1 MMFHENEGNIF
12 PQLSEKKAKRLQL
25 FIPYL
30 LALLMVLL
38 MAELRWYVIDSSAYF
53 IADAPARRD
62 YYAVKDDIFLD
73 SETTKNIRNGA
84 SDRIIGVLVKGDM
97 QTAVGF
103 DEECNLLL
111 NDPLNDKLL
120 PAELRTMLDSLTLDK
135 REQVIT
141 VVRHVFD
148 GLSREAL
155 ATLDPPARSRMIWNI
170 IEQWKSEPA
179 INNVIYQI
187 VSVLLSKGPQFD
199 ETLTERL
206 KASAAGEI
214 APSRRVVE
222 KGARIVEKGATI
234 TPEIAQTL
242 KRHGYPEGVRPLG
255 PLLFALLTALFSVYW
270 ISKTI
275 RHSFLSGNYL
285 VGWLYPSFLLIS
297 GWLFQMSALCF
308 DIMGIGIFPVI
319 AIACL
324 TLPNVD
330 ALSSTIVIVISAAVI
345 TSGTDLISF
354 AINLLAGCA
363 GAVAGISLFRKNY
376 SRSAVLLHVMLL
388 GFIMFIVSLLLQWG
402 LIGEFSL
409 IKILITAG
417 LCLALSFS
425 VLLLLP
431 ILEMVFDMVSPL
443 QLVELTQPSHPLL
456 KRLQIEAPGTY
467 YHSQMVGNLAEAAAE
482 KIGLNPMLLRAG
494 ACFHDI
500 GKLERPQYFIEN
512 QLSGINGHDELSPAL
527 SALLIISHVKDGLE
541 IAKNY
546 HLPSQI
552 KAFIAE
558 HHGTTCLSYFYKKA
572 QQAGLKVSE
581 SQFCYPG
588 PRPQSKETGLLM
600 LADSTEA
607 AARAGSVTLRNVN
620 DIINLVDSVVSSKIT
635 AGQLDDVPF
644 TLKELAQ
651 IKDALSARLRSM
663 YHTRDIKPLT
673 TAVAPQGKELHEN
686 NEKFAAV
693 EIPNPAK
700 AEKDA

>member
-1 MMFHENEGNIF
+1 
-12 PQLSEKKAKRLQL
+12 
-25 FIPYL
+25 
-30 LALLMVLL
+30 
-38 MAELRWYVIDSSAYF
+38 
-53 IADAPARRD
+53 
-62 YYAVKDDIFLD
+62 
-73 SETTKNIRNGA
+73 
-84 SDRIIGVLVKGDM
+84 
-97 QTAVGF
+97 
-103 DEECNLLL
+103 
-111 NDPLNDKLL
+111 
-120 PAELRTMLDSLTLDK
+120 
-135 REQVIT
+135 
-141 VVRHVFD
+141 
-148 GLSREAL
+148 
-155 ATLDPPARSRMIWNI
+155 
-170 IEQWKSEPA
+170 
-179 INNVIYQI
+179 
-187 VSVLLSKGPQFD
+187 
-199 ETLTERL
+199 
-206 KASAAGEI
+206 
-214 APSRRVVE
+214 
-222 KGARIVEKGATI
+222 
-234 TPEIAQTL
+234 
-242 KRHGYPEGVRPLG
+242 
-255 PLLFALLTALFSVYW
+255 
-270 ISKTI
+270 
-275 RHSFLSGNYL
+275 
-285 VGWLYPSFLLIS
+285 
-297 GWLFQMSALCF
+297 
-308 DIMGIGIFPVI
+308 
-319 AIACL
+319 
-324 TLPNVD
+324 
-330 ALSSTIVIVISAAVI
+330 
-345 TSGTDLISF
+345 
-354 AINLLAGCA
+354 
-363 GAVAGISLFRKNY
+363 
-376 SRSAVLLHVMLL
+376 MLL

-673 TAVAPQGKELHEN
+673 TAVVPQGKELHEN

>member
-1 MMFHENEGNIF
+1 MMFNENEGNIF

-30 LALLMVLL
+30 LASLMVLL
-38 MAELRWYVIDSSAYF
+38 IAELRWYVIDSSAYF

-73 SETTKNIRNGA
+73 SETTKNIRKGA
-84 SDRIIGVLVKGDM
+84 SERIIGVLVKGDM

-120 PAELRTMLDSLTLDK
+120 PVELRTMLDSLTLDK

-275 RHSFLSGNYL
+275 QHSFLSGNYL

-431 ILEMVFDMVSPL
+431 ILEMVFDIVSPL

-482 KIGLNPMLLRAG
+482 KIGLNPMLLRA
-494 ACFHDI
+494 
-500 GKLERPQYFIEN
+500 
-512 QLSGINGHDELSPAL
+512 AL